1 MLVCTRRIEWDAMHR
16 IPNHEGR
23 CRAFH
28 GHRYVAEVTCHA
40 PSLDALGRIVDFGV
54 IKERV
59 GGWVDAQWDHTAI
72 LMRGDSDPAALA
84 IAVSNEALGRPIYW
98 MEAPPTAENIAAELA
113 VKANELLAG
122 TGVTVVR
129 LRIWETPNAWA
140 EWTPDPA

>member
-84 IAVSNEALGRPIYW
+84 IAACVPE
-98 MEAPPTAENIAAELA
+98 AELA
-113 VKANELLAG
+113 PDHIIPSVFN
-122 TGVTVVR
+122 TVVAPR
-129 LRIWETPNAWA
+129 VAAACA
-140 EWTPDPA
+140 EAARADGVCR

>member
-16 IPNHEGR
+16 IPGHEGR

-40 PSLDALGRIVDFGV
+40 PSLDPLGRVVDFGV

-59 GGWVDAQWDHTAI
+59 GGWVDSTWDHTAI

-84 IAVSNEALGRPIYW
+84 IANSNEALGRPIYW
-98 MEAPPTAENIAAELA
+98 MDRPPTAENIAAELA
-113 VKANELLAG
+113 CKAMGLLEG

-140 EWTPDPA
+140 EWTPDA